1 MHHAHHPGRGLRRYD
16 ERTVIASKLT
26 DTFRGLDKM
35 VSPSNALSALKRAAP
50 YMAIPLR
57 VVALVDLLFAWT
69 KPQDWQGG
77 DSLPV
82 VWPSN
87 ELLGQ
92 KLGVGVRQ
100 VQKLLNQAQALGLV
114 SFLDSPNGH
123 RGGRRSDGGKIVWGY
138 GIVLAPVG
146 TRYAEF
152 LERAARGIAEDQ
164 VITVLRKRLA
174 SARRKIRGMA
184 QTLLDGGHV
193 EPKADETLALALMAT
208 DQMRGVRDT
217 GLLTSCVRQIE
228 DAASVLAERL
238 QVVLTPNCEASRDVG
253 SSWSDALPDAHS
265 TTTNHLQ
272 SAKADTSRGLARES
286 SKPVGV
292 GPDADTAVHADLDK
306 HGVTPGFMI
315 DVAPDLCHELLGH
328 DRSWG
333 ELTAVAERAA
343 NQSGISQSAFREAI
357 RVMGSRGATASV
369 FATVQK
375 YRTGEVRR
383 PGAYLRGMTA
393 KAMTGDLNLGRTLH
407 GLKDSSR
414 LTAMKGLADE
424 SGATAIGTLI
434 SGLMDR
440 TARA

>member
-16 ERTVIASKLT
+16 ERTVIASRLT

-77 DSLPV
+77 DSLPI

-87 ELLGQ
+87 ELLGL

-123 RGGRRSDGGKIVWGY
+123 RGGRRSDNGRIVWGY

-146 TRYAEF
+146 TRHAEF
-152 LERAARGIAEDQ
+152 LEQAARGSAEDQ

-174 SARRKIRGMA
+174 SARRKIRVMA
-184 QTLLDGGHV
+184 QTLLDEGHD
-193 EPKADETLALALMAT
+193 EPETDEILALSLMAT

-217 GLLTSCVRQIE
+217 GLLTSCVQQIE
-228 DAASVLAERL
+228 DAASRLAQCLEAVLAPHCQSTDL
-238 QVVLTPNCEASRDVG
+238 VKSSCEHASDG
-253 SSWSDALPDAHS
+253 AHS
-265 TTTNHLQ
+265 TTTSHLQ
-272 SAKADTSRGLARES
+272 SAKADTSRGLATKS
-286 SKPVGV
+286 SKSGEVSSN
-292 GPDADTAVHADLDK
+292 ADTAVHADLDK

-315 DVAPDLCHELLGH
+315 DVAPDLCHDLLGH

-333 ELTAVAERAA
+333 ELTAIAERAA
-343 NQSGISQSAFREAI
+343 NQSGISQSAFHDAI

-369 FATVQK
+369 LATLQK

-393 KAMTGDLNLGRTLH
+393 KAMTGELNLGRTLH

-414 LTAMKGLADE
+414 LIAMRGLADE
-424 SGATAIGTLI
+424 SGATAIGGLI
-434 SGLMDR
+434 SGLVSR
-440 TARA
+440 TIRT

>member
-77 DSLPV
+77 DCLPV

-152 LERAARGIAEDQ
+152 LERAARGVAEDQ
-164 VITVLRKRLA
+164 IITVLRKRLA
-174 SARRKIRGMA
+174 SARRRIRIMA
-184 QTLLDGGHV
+184 QTLLDGGYI
-193 EPKADETLALALMAT
+193 EPKADEILALALMAT
-208 DQMRGVRDT
+208 EQMRGVRDT

-228 DAASVLAERL
+228 DAATVLAECL
-238 QVVLTPNCEASRDVG
+238 QVVLTPNLEPAS
-253 SSWSDALPDAHS
+253 SCSDAPADPHS
-265 TTTNHLQ
+265 TTTNHLP
-272 SAKADTSRGLARES
+272 SAKADTSRCLPENSNKFVTAS
-286 SKPVGV
+286 S
-292 GPDADTAVHADLDK
+292 DADTAVHADLDK

-369 FATVQK
+369 FATLQK

-393 KAMTGDLNLGRTLH
+393 KAMTGELNLGRTLH

-414 LTAMKGLADE
+414 LTAMKGLADG

>member
-1 MHHAHHPGRGLRRYD
+1 MHHAQHPGRGLRRYD
-16 ERTVIASKLT
+16 ERTVIASKFT
-26 DTFRGLDKM
+26 DTFRGLDKT
-35 VSPSNALSALKRAAP
+35 VGPSNALSALKRAAP

-77 DSLPV
+77 DSLPI

-152 LERAARGIAEDQ
+152 LERAARGFAEDQ

-174 SARRKIRGMA
+174 SARRKIRVMA
-184 QTLLDGGHV
+184 QTLLDGGFD
-193 EPKADETLALALMAT
+193 EPEADEILALALMAT

-217 GLLTSCVRQIE
+217 GLLTSCVQQIE
-228 DAASVLAERL
+228 DAAGRLVERLEVVLAGRL
-238 QVVLTPNCEASRDVG
+238 ETPCDIISSCGDVQN
-253 SSWSDALPDAHS
+253 DIHS

-272 SAKADTSRGLARES
+272 SAKADTGRGYAKNSSES
-286 SKPVGV
+286 VEAGS
-292 GPDADTAVHADLDK
+292 DADTGVHADLDK
-306 HGVTPGFMI
+306 HGVTPAFMI
-315 DVAPDLCHELLGH
+315 EIAPELCHNLLGR

-343 NQSGISQSAFREAI
+343 NQSGISQNAFHEAI

-369 FATVQK
+369 FATLQK
-375 YRTGEVRR
+375 HRTGEVRR

-414 LTAMKGLADE
+414 LTAMKGLAEE
-424 SGATAIGTLI
+424 SGATAVGTLI
-434 SGLMDR
+434 AGLVGR
-440 TARA
+440 TIRS

>member
-16 ERTVIASKLT
+16 ERTAIASNLT
-26 DTFRGLDKM
+26 DTFRGLDKT
-35 VSPSNALSALKRAAP
+35 VGPSNVLSALKRAAP

-69 KPQDWQGG
+69 KPQDWHGG
-77 DSLPV
+77 DTLPV

-123 RGGRRSDGGKIVWGY
+123 RGGRRSEGGKIVWGY

-174 SARRKIRGMA
+174 SARRKIRVMA
-184 QTLLDGGHV
+184 QTLF
-193 EPKADETLALALMAT
+193 DEGCDAPGAEEILALALMAT
-208 DQMRGVRDT
+208 DQMRGVRDP
-217 GLLTSCVRQIE
+217 GLLTSCVQQIE
-228 DAASVLAERL
+228 DASNTLAQRLEAVLMSNPEGTGY
-238 QVVLTPNCEASRDVG
+238 VKSSCEDVLRDT
-253 SSWSDALPDAHS
+253 HS

-272 SAKADTSRGLARES
+272 PAEVVTSRSLAMES
-286 SKPVGV
+286 SKSVEPSSNG
-292 GPDADTAVHADLDK
+292 DTAVHADLDK
-306 HGVTPGFMI
+306 HGVTPGFII
-315 DVAPDLCHELLGH
+315 DVASDLCHDLLGH

-343 NQSGISQSAFREAI
+343 NQSGISQNAFHEAI

-369 FATVQK
+369 IATIQK
-375 YRTGEVRR
+375 YRAGEVRR

-393 KAMTGDLNLGRTLH
+393 KAMMGELNLGRTLH

-414 LTAMKGLADE
+414 LTAMKGLAAE
-424 SGATAIGTLI
+424 SGATAVGTLI
-434 SGLMDR
+434 SGLVSR
-440 TARA
+440 TIRT